1 MSEARVSGA
10 VVLDQRKA
18 YAELVGQEV
27 LEAALATLPEDRR
40 REYDELLAVSWCR
53 CTTITM
59 VIEAVAAKVG
69 RQPLELDAE
78 VVRVGVQKTFGT
90 LWRLLLRMISDNQ
103 IVTRAPVLYGKTYD
117 KGAFSARLLE
127 PGHAECTLTGFPEIH
142 DLDLQGLGIGVAE
155 ALRVSGRTDVRHTA
169 TRTADGARI
178 DLRWRV

>member
-10 VVLDQRKA
+10 VVLDQRRA
-18 YAELVGQEV
+18 YAELVGPEA
-27 LEAALATLPEDRR
+27 LEAALATLPADRR

-59 VIEAVAAKVG
+59 VIEAVAAEVG
-69 RQPLELDAE
+69 REPLELDAE

-90 LWRLLLRMISDNQ
+90 LWRLLLRMASDGQ
-103 IVTRAPVLYGKTYD
+103 IVTRAPVLYAKTYD
-117 KGAFSARLLE
+117 KGAFSARMIG
-127 PGHAECTLTGFPEIH
+127 PGHAECVLTGFPEIH
-142 DLDLQGLGIGVAE
+142 DLDLQGLGIGVSE
-155 ALRVSGRTDVRHTA
+155 ALRVSGRTDVRHAA

>member
-10 VVLDQRKA
+10 VVLDQRRA
-18 YAELVGQEV
+18 YAELVGREA
-27 LEAALATLPEDRR
+27 LEAALATLPADRR

-59 VIEAVAAKVG
+59 VIEAVAAEVG

-90 LWRLLLRMISDNQ
+90 LWRLLLRMASDGQ

-117 KGAFSARLLE
+117 KGAFSARMVE
-127 PGHAECTLTGFPEIH
+127 PGHAECVLTGFPEIH
-142 DLDLQGLGIGVAE
+142 DLDLQGLGIGVSE
-155 ALRVSGRTDVRHTA
+155 ALRVSGRTDVRHLA

-178 DLRWRV
+178 DLRWRA